1 MLSAASRGAARAVP
15 PGSGTPTPQPTA
27 RAPTHSCGPGTHST
41 RGTWGVSREKPLL
54 GASTL
59 AGALPQHPHL
69 ALGTYH
75 SPELRPEML
84 QASLFDAE
92 ELQFVTFCM
101 NKGTLNTL
109 CLICL
114 LLKRKEASSQF

>member
-54 GASTL
+54 GAIYP
-59 AGALPQHPHL
+59 GW
-69 ALGTYH
+69 GTA
-75 SPELRPEML
+75 PAP
-84 QASLFDAE
+84 
-92 ELQFVTFCM
+92 TP
-101 NKGTLNTL
+101 GTRN
-109 CLICL
+109 I
-114 LLKRKEASSQF
+114 SQP